1 MPNLNDAFDWAF
13 RRVLSVFEDRH
24 LDPPA
29 DPPTMICR
37 TCEGH
42 GFVAS
47 DTCATC
53 DGSGEVPEKD

>member
-13 RRVLSVFEDRH
+13 RRTMSIFEDRH

-29 DPPTMICR
+29 DIPMRECR
-37 TCEGH
+37 ACEGH

-47 DTCATC
+47 DPCIVC
-53 DGSGEVPEKD
+53 DGSGEVPEEA